1 MSTTLPSGLEGVNG
15 ARLLEPDSPNTHDAH
30 PARRSGRHDIA
41 PTRSGGPPR
50 PVDGAVGPAAL
61 PQSGAGSPLLAA
73 YMGGGDRPR
82 EKSAARDATDPLRPI
97 DGERSDP
104 PLTTPSQ
111 TNLAR
116 TNASSASSIR
126 FSSIGDRL
134 SAASRHHRD
143 TGGQVEPPWPDP
155 APDSR
160 PSGSRGASRAPA
172 TRTGPRSH
180 VAGVGAPKLHRRQ
193 SGPPTGDLGA
203 DEVSVTNSLI
213 PEA

>member
-1 MSTTLPSGLEGVNG
+1 MCTTLPSGLEGVNG
-15 ARLLEPDSPNTHDAH
+15 TRLLEPDSPNTHDAH

-41 PTRSGGPPR
+41 PTRSGGPPQ

-61 PQSGAGSPLLAA
+61 FQSRAGSPLLAA

-104 PLTTPSQ
+104 PLTAASQ

-143 TGGQVEPPWPDP
+143 TGGQAEPPWPDP
-155 APDSR
+155 AHDSR
-160 PSGSRGASRAPA
+160 PSGSQGASRAPA

-180 VAGVGAPKLHRRQ
+180 LACVGAPKLDRRQ
-193 SGPPTGDLGA
+193 SGPQAGDLGA
-203 DEVSVTNSLI
+203 DEVPVTNGLI
-213 PEA
+213 QEA